1 MLRGRGSWVG
11 LSTRL
16 RHYRIRRL
24 CTKGENGGKKPES
37 SVVAQHSEAESNAVV
52 SRYDETYKKLDKL
65 DFVTAAKI
73 LFTEPPKKNKF
84 GYFLCLKAHNFR
96 TVELWPPLKGFTLCV
111 RLDWHVV
118 QFIIVCLPSL
128 AVYLVAQYA
137 RRKMKIMDAE
147 LGEKKRK
154 EEEKKEKEE
163 AEKKALEEEA
173 ATKSQDELM
182 EMKQRLGKIEE
193 TIKEIALEAK
203 KPSGDAPSKTQGD
216 QSTKP
221 PPIEESKPNNVE
233 QKGNVH
239 KPVENQT
246 NLDSPRPR

>member
-1 MLRGRGSWVG
+1 MIRGRGSWVG

-16 RHYRIRRL
+16 KLYRIRRL
-24 CTKGENGGKKPES
+24 CTKGENGGNKVEKTES
-37 SVVAQHSEAESNAVV
+37 SVAPYSETESSV

-84 GYFLCLKAHNFR
+84 GF
-96 TVELWPPLKGFTLCV
+96 
-111 RLDWHVV
+111 DWHVV
-118 QFIIVCLPSL
+118 QFIIVCLPSV

-163 AEKKALEEEA
+163 AEQKALEVEA
-173 ATKSQDELM
+173 ATKSHEELM

-193 TIKEIALEAK
+193 TIKEIVLETK
-203 KPSGDAPSKTQGD
+203 KPSGNAPTKTQED
-216 QSTKP
+216 QSTKLP
-221 PPIEESKPNNVE
+221 PKEESKPEKE
-233 QKGNVH
+233 QKGNVQ
-239 KPVENQT
+239 KSGDGS
-246 NLDSPRPR
+246 LR

>member
-11 LSTRL
+11 LSNRL
-16 RHYRIRRL
+16 KHYRVRRL
-24 CTKGENGGKKPES
+24 CTKGENGEKKPES
-37 SVVAQHSEAESNAVV
+37 SVVAQQSETESNVAV
-52 SRYDETYKKLDKL
+52 SRYEETYKKLDKL

-73 LFTEPPKKNKF
+73 LFTETPKKNKF
-84 GYFLCLKAHNFR
+84 G
-96 TVELWPPLKGFTLCV
+96 
-111 RLDWHVV
+111 LDWHIV

-137 RRKMKIMDAE
+137 RRRMKIMDAE

-154 EEEKKEKEE
+154 EEENKEKEE

-203 KPSGDAPSKTQGD
+203 KPTPSKTHGD
-216 QSTKP
+216 QSSTKLP
-221 PPIEESKPNNVE
+221 PKEEESKPSNVE
-233 QKGNVH
+233 QKGNNVH
-239 KPVENQT
+239 NKPGENQT
-246 NLDSPRPR
+246 NVDSSPRSH

>member
-11 LSTRL
+11 FATRL
-16 RHYRIRRL
+16 RHYRIRRM
-24 CTKGENGGKKPES
+24 CSKGESGGNKLEKTES
-37 SVVAQHSEAESNAVV
+37 SVVV

-84 GYFLCLKAHNFR
+84 G
-96 TVELWPPLKGFTLCV
+96 
-111 RLDWHVV
+111 LDWHVV

-154 EEEKKEKEE
+154 EEEKREKEE
-163 AEKKALEEEA
+163 AEKKALEEAE
-173 ATKSQDELM
+173 ATKSQEELT
-182 EMKQRLGKIEE
+182 EMKMRLGKIEE
-193 TIKEIALEAK
+193 TIKETVLEAK
-203 KPSGDAPSKTQGD
+203 KPSGNGPTKTQDD
-216 QSTKP
+216 QSTKLP
-221 PPIEESKPNNVE
+221 PKEESKPSKEQEDNV
-233 QKGNVH
+233 QKPGENRANV
-239 KPVENQT
+239 
-246 NLDSPRPR
+246 DSSP

>member
-1 MLRGRGSWVG
+1 MKWRVVGRIGD
-11 LSTRL
+11 RL
-16 RHYRIRRL
+16 KHYRIRRL
-24 CTKGENGGKKPES
+24 CSKGEKGGKKTEKS
-37 SVVAQHSEAESNAVV
+37 AVAQHSETESTSVVV
-52 SRYDETYKKLDKL
+52 SRYEETYKKLDKL

-84 GYFLCLKAHNFR
+84 G
-96 TVELWPPLKGFTLCV
+96 
-111 RLDWHVV
+111 LDWHVV

-163 AEKKALEEEA
+163 ADKKALEEEA

-193 TIKEIALEAK
+193 TIKEIVLETK
-203 KPSGDAPSKTQGD
+203 KPSGNAPANTQGGG
-216 QSTKP
+216 QSTTKLPPKP
-221 PPIEESKPNNVE
+221 SNVE
-233 QKGNVH
+233 HKGNVH
-239 KPVENQT
+239 NKQGEDQT
-246 NLDSPRPR
+246 NVDSPRPH

>member
-16 RHYRIRRL
+16 KHYRIRRL
-24 CTKGENGGKKPES
+24 CSKGEKKPEKTES
-37 SVVAQHSEAESNAVV
+37 SVAQYSEPESNVV

-84 GYFLCLKAHNFR
+84 G
-96 TVELWPPLKGFTLCV
+96 
-111 RLDWHVV
+111 LDWHIV
-118 QFIIVCLPSL
+118 QFIIVCMPSL

-147 LGEKKRK
+147 LGEKKKK
-154 EEEKKEKEE
+154 EDEKKEKEE
-163 AEKKALEEEA
+163 AEKKAIEEEA

-182 EMKQRLGKIEE
+182 EMKKRLEKMEE
-193 TIKEIALEAK
+193 TIKEIALDAK
-203 KPSGDAPSKTQGD
+203 KPSGNAPTKTQGD
-216 QSTKP
+216 QSTKLP
-221 PPIEESKPNNVE
+221 PKEESKPNNVE
-233 QKGNVH
+233 HKGNNVQ
-239 KPVENQT
+239 KPGENQT
-246 NLDSPRPR
+246 NVDSPRPR

>member
-1 MLRGRGSWVG
+1 MIRGRGSWSG

-16 RHYRIRRL
+16 KLYRTRRF
-24 CTKGENGGKKPES
+24 CTKGENKLEKTES
-37 SVVAQHSEAESNAVV
+37 SVAHHSDTESSV

-84 GYFLCLKAHNFR
+84 GF
-96 TVELWPPLKGFTLCV
+96 
-111 RLDWHVV
+111 DWHVV
-118 QFIIVCLPSL
+118 QFIIVCLPSV

-163 AEKKALEEEA
+163 AEQKALQVEA
-173 ATKSQDELM
+173 ATKSHEELM
-182 EMKQRLGKIEE
+182 EMRQRLGKIEE
-193 TIKEIALEAK
+193 TIKEIVLETK
-203 KPSGDAPSKTQGD
+203 KPSGNAPTKTQED
-216 QSTKP
+216 QSTKLSP
-221 PPIEESKPNNVE
+221 KEVSQPEKE
-233 QKGNVH
+233 QKGNVQ
-239 KPVENQT
+239 KPG
-246 NLDSPRPR
+246 DGPH

>member
-1 MLRGRGSWVG
+1 MLRGRGSWIG
-11 LSTRL
+11 LATRL
-16 RHYRIRRL
+16 KHYRIRRL
-24 CTKGENGGKKPES
+24 CSKGENGGKKPEKTES
-37 SVVAQHSEAESNAVV
+37 SVAQYSENESSVV

-84 GYFLCLKAHNFR
+84 G
-96 TVELWPPLKGFTLCV
+96 
-111 RLDWHVV
+111 LDWHVV

-173 ATKSQDELM
+173 ATKSRDELM

-193 TIKEIALEAK
+193 TIKEIVLETK
-203 KPSGDAPSKTQGD
+203 KPSGNAPTKTQGD
-216 QSTKP
+216 QSTKLP
-221 PPIEESKPNNVE
+221 SKEEPKLSKE
-233 QKGNVH
+233 QKPGG
-239 KPVENQT
+239 NQT
-246 NLDSPRPR
+246 NVGSPRPQ

>member
-11 LSTRL
+11 LATRL

-24 CTKGENGGKKPES
+24 CTKGENGGKKTES
-37 SVVAQHSEAESNAVV
+37 SVVAQHSETESNVVV

-84 GYFLCLKAHNFR
+84 G
-96 TVELWPPLKGFTLCV
+96 
-111 RLDWHVV
+111 LDWHVV

-154 EEEKKEKEE
+154 EDEKKEKEE
-163 AEKKALEEEA
+163 AEKKALEEAA

-193 TIKEIALEAK
+193 TIKEIVSEAK
-203 KPSGDAPSKTQGD
+203 KPSGNAPTKTQGD

-221 PPIEESKPNNVE
+221 PPKEESKPNNVE

-246 NLDSPRPR
+246 NVDSPRPQ

>member
-11 LSTRL
+11 FATRL
-16 RHYRIRRL
+16 KQYRIRRL
-24 CTKGENGGKKPES
+24 CTKGENGGNKPEKTES
-37 SVVAQHSEAESNAVV
+37 SVVVV

-73 LFTEPPKKNKF
+73 LFTEQPKKNKF
-84 GYFLCLKAHNFR
+84 G
-96 TVELWPPLKGFTLCV
+96 
-111 RLDWHVV
+111 LDWHVV

-163 AEKKALEEEA
+163 AEKRALEEAE
-173 ATKSQDELM
+173 ATKSQEGLM
-182 EMKQRLGKIEE
+182 EMKKRLGKIEE
-193 TIKEIALEAK
+193 TIKGIVLEAK
-203 KPSGDAPSKTQGD
+203 KPSGNGPTKTQDD
-216 QSTKP
+216 QSTKLP
-221 PPIEESKPNNVE
+221 PKEESKPSKEHKDNV
-233 QKGNVH
+233 QKQG
-239 KPVENQT
+239 ENQA
-246 NLDSPRPR
+246 NAGSA

>member
-16 RHYRIRRL
+16 KHYRIEPEK
-24 CTKGENGGKKPES
+24 TES
-37 SVVAQHSEAESNAVV
+37 SAVAQNSETESVI

-73 LFTEPPKKNKF
+73 LFSAPPKKNKF
-84 GYFLCLKAHNFR
+84 WVLSL
-96 TVELWPPLKGFTLCV
+96 
-111 RLDWHVV
+111 LDWHIV

-137 RRKMKIMDAE
+137 RRKMKIVDAVSFHF
-147 LGEKKRK
+147 LFITKLISR
-154 EEEKKEKEE
+154 EKEE

-182 EMKQRLGKIEE
+182 EMKQRLRKIEE
-193 TIKEIALEAK
+193 TINEIVLEAK
-203 KPSGDAPSKTQGD
+203 KPAPSKTQGD
-216 QSTKP
+216 Q
-221 PPIEESKPNNVE
+221 IY
-233 QKGNVH
+233 
-239 KPVENQT
+239 
-246 NLDSPRPR
+246 

>member
-11 LSTRL
+11 FATRL
-16 RHYRIRRL
+16 KQYRIRRL
-24 CTKGENGGKKPES
+24 CTKGENGGNKPEKTES
-37 SVVAQHSEAESNAVV
+37 SVVVV

-84 GYFLCLKAHNFR
+84 G
-96 TVELWPPLKGFTLCV
+96 
-111 RLDWHVV
+111 LDWHVV

-163 AEKKALEEEA
+163 AEKRALEEAE
-173 ATKSQDELM
+173 ATKSQEGLM
-182 EMKQRLGKIEE
+182 EMKKRLGKIEE
-193 TIKEIALEAK
+193 TIKGIVLEAK
-203 KPSGDAPSKTQGD
+203 KPSGNGPTKTQDD
-216 QSTKP
+216 QSTKLP
-221 PPIEESKPNNVE
+221 PKEESKPSKEHKDNV
-233 QKGNVH
+233 QKQG
-239 KPVENQT
+239 ENQA
-246 NLDSPRPR
+246 NAGSA

>member
-37 SVVAQHSEAESNAVV
+37 SVVAQHSEAESNVV

-84 GYFLCLKAHNFR
+84 G
-96 TVELWPPLKGFTLCV
+96 
-111 RLDWHVV
+111 LDWHVV

-221 PPIEESKPNNVE
+221 PPKEESKPNNME
-233 QKGNVH
+233 QMGNVH
-239 KPVENQT
+239 KPVENQK